1 MMRKIFPIIFVALL
15 LTGCATKQN
24 VPPIVIATTPPVTPP
39 LSDVFV
45 PSPVQ
50 WKVYNS
56 SELKTLAEKGQT
68 TVLYTLD
75 TDNFKNLSNNLI
87 DIKKIIKQQNE
98 IIEYLTKAANMSSE
112 AATNGKPVLSDKK

>member
-1 MMRKIFPIIFVALL
+1 MRKIFPIFFVALL
-15 LTGCATKQN
+15 LTGCGTTKQN
-24 VPPIVIATTPPVTPP
+24 VPPIVIATTPTVTPP
-39 LSDVFV
+39 ISDVFV

-56 SELKTLAEKGQT
+56 AELKTLAENGQT
-68 TVLYTLD
+68 TVLFTLD

-112 AATNGKPVLSDKK
+112 AATNGKPVLSEKK